1 MNIEEI
7 KMWESLELVLK
18 GDCDW
23 ASSTQFIRNCL
34 TETER
39 EEIYTDFISDLAVC
53 KMMKEPLTAELHR
66 KERIC
71 RYIEELK
78 KNAKPPQTS
87 AGCSD
92 QQQAEVG
99 VPAELRTDEVEE
111 MLSTIENV
119 EVYVKEK
126 GMKKAIDRSVFPW
139 GYASRSSLRYIAG
152 AVHDICKTKLQWKPF
167 EIVTGKSNFMKG
179 VKGRCDEV
187 YNALIEA
194 GYKVKHEY

>member
-39 EEIYTDFISDLAVC
+39 KEIYTDFISDLAVC
-53 KMMKEPLTAELHR
+53 KMMEEPLTAELHR

-87 AGCSD
+87 AGCSG

-99 VPAELRTDEVEE
+99 VPAELRTDEVEKV
-111 MLSTIENV
+111 LSIIESVWVNV
-119 EVYVKEK
+119 QGK
-126 GMKKAIDRSVFPW
+126 GRRKAIDRSVFPW

-152 AVHDICKTKLQWKPF
+152 AIHDICKTESKWKPF
-167 EIVTGKSNFMKG
+167 ENVTGKKNFMQG
-179 VKGRCDEV
+179 VKGRCDDV
-187 YNALIEA
+187 YYALQEA
-194 GYKVKHEY
+194 EYKVKQRY